1 MLSPNTNTISLT
13 PSGTATSNIV
23 TPTQCP
29 VVGTPGY
36 TGTTGITAAQCLSG
50 INFLMQVSNVAA
62 GSVPPSRYAKQNLF
76 FPRLDWHINGRN
88 DAFVDYNFVNF
99 DSTYGYSGAPTFTN
113 SSPSTN
119 GPTSYH
125 ERFLVAGL
133 TSQIGKASVNQVHF
147 QYGRDL
153 ETAGANAAGPSVAT
167 GVVTFGMPN
176 ALPRVAEPDEHH
188 IQFTDVFST
197 VKGHHTFK
205 FGGDVN
211 IIH

>member
-1 MLSPNTNTISLT
+1 
-13 PSGTATSNIV
+13 
-23 TPTQCP
+23 
-29 VVGTPGY
+29 
-36 TGTTGITAAQCLSG
+36 
-50 INFLMQVSNVAA
+50 MQVSNVAS

-88 DAFVDYNFVNF
+88 DVFVDYNFVNF
-99 DSTYGYSGAPTFTN
+99 DSTYGYSAAPTFTN
-113 SSPSTN
+113 SSPCTN

-133 TSQIGKASVNQVHF
+133 TTQVGKASVNQVHF
-147 QYGRDL
+147 QFGRDL

-176 ALPRVAEPDEHH
+176 ALPRVAEPDEHRT
-188 IQFTDVFST
+188 QFTDVFST
-197 VKGHHTFK
+197 TRGAPTIK

-211 IIH
+211 IVHESHDQPLPGWRYLQLWRPTRC